1 MKKFNMVTNQNA
13 LVKSCVVPVHAVYGT
28 IKIPHTI
35 VRPHTLI
42 DNSDVRM
49 HSLKWY
55 EKKPVTLSIDYV
67 LIGFKTVNGYH
78 FPICKLCYDNK
89 QDSYGHYIWS
99 KPTILWGRKNSVLKK
114 LGIQV
119 SMLCKEHGIKP
130 DTYAPDFNII
140 TWGDIQKT
148 APRVKR
154 NRPINDCRY
163 YNPVPKNQDMQVC
176 TLGLDNTFR
185 SLLDRSK

>member
-28 IKIPHTI
+28 IKIPHI
-35 VRPHTLI
+35 NVRPHTLI

-49 HSLKWY
+49 RS
-55 EKKPVTLSIDYV
+55 LSIDYV
-67 LIGFKTVNGYH
+67 LVGFKTVNGYH

-89 QDSYGHYIWS
+89 QDSYGRYIWS
-99 KPTILWGRKNSVLKK
+99 KPTILWGKKNTVLKK

-163 YNPVPKNQDMQVC
+163 YSPVPKNQDMEVC
-176 TLGLDNTFR
+176 SLGLDNVFR
-185 SLLDRSK
+185 SLPDRSK